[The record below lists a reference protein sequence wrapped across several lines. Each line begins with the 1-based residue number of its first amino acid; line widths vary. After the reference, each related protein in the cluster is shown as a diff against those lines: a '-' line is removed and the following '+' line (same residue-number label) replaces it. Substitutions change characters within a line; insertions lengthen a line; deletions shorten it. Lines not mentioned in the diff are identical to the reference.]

1 MFVGCAEKRGESE
14 SADVA
19 LRHEDVA
26 DGVVLCGL
34 FGVSFGYLIYFTFWA
49 CVCVGK
55 SYKLSLSSPLLCT
68 PR

>member
-34 FGVSFGYLIYFTFWA
+34 FDVSFDYLIYFTL
-49 CVCVGK
+49 CVCV
-55 SYKLSLSSPLLCT
+55 CM
-68 PR
+68 RW